1 MNHEEL
7 VMSSVRQLFQKAVML
22 IRHRDLLEAERCLD
36 DLLLLDDRHPDAL
49 ACRGWI
55 HALYGR
61 DDLARADLEAALKYA
76 RPDWARRADVESQ
89 LGLEHVSHA

>member
-1 MNHEEL
+1 
-7 VMSSVRQLFQKAVML
+7 MSSVRQLFQKAVLL

-36 DLLLLDDRHPDAL
+36 DLLLLDARHPDAL

-61 DDLARADLEAALKYA
+61 DELARADLEAALRYA
-76 RPDWARRADVESQ
+76 RPGWARCSYLESQ
-89 LGLEHVSHA
+89 LGIEHASHA